1 MTRIVW
7 IILGVLLVANCSVF
21 GYFFSQTYSEYENF
35 RSRENMQSMALEQAK
50 KELSAKQ
57 VYHRR
62 LYNDPEFL
70 ERVVRERLN
79 YSREN
84 ERVFI
89 FPDVEESF

>member
-1 MTRIVW
+1 MTRIIW
-7 IILGVLLVANCSVF
+7 IVLGVLLVADCVVF

-35 RSRENMQSMALEQAK
+35 SSREQTQSLELEQAQN
-50 KELSAKQ
+50 ELSAKQ

-79 YSREN
+79 YSRSN

-89 FPDVEESF
+89 FPDGS

>member
-1 MTRIVW
+1 MTRIIW
-7 IILGVLLVANCSVF
+7 IVLGVLLVADCAVF

-35 RSRENMQSMALEQAK
+35 RSREQTQSLELEQAQN
-50 KELSAKQ
+50 ELSAKQ

-79 YSREN
+79 YSRTN

-89 FPDVEESF
+89 FPDGG